1 MEEAMMLRSTNR
13 LISTLISFLILFS
26 SVVSIHS
33 AAADQATSYMNA
45 NFSGNAYLSSTRS
58 LEYDVT
64 PLANGSD
71 TWRYLNWSW
80 ADANQPRYGGAQVGI
95 DYFNNGTAHNFV
107 LSIDNATDIQ
117 LLTGAGNAVSCDKRN
132 PIEASGKTY
141 FQAVCWSNYNV
152 ALGHPYRIKVFNDSA
167 RGSTWFKAT
176 FDDLVSGAHLEIGSI
191 NAGERNFQQPLRYT
205 QFGMGELTNST
216 SCSSVGIND
225 TIVSSLR
232 NDGTTLSNFSTQ
244 SLGSCI
250 NGVIVPNKY
259 PLGGQV
265 FKFGGTNPASRNLEA
280 KTYNPDEKSTTLRV
294 KRSINQVPHPGN
306 IFPGLV
312 QTRYD
317 GYFNDNPAFFVKP
330 VTSGDYKVIDTLPEY
345 QLSEGQKPVFSNL
358 WTGFFIPDTSGSWN
372 FRMTSDDAAYFW
384 IGNDAVLNYSQNI
397 STANI
402 ALPGTHPAGTRDVN
416 INLEKDKIYPF
427 RIFYGNAL
435 DVAVFKFEYQAPN
448 SNQFETD
455 LQSLVWYA
463 NPSAC
468 SNWGIDY
475 IISGDLGYTKASL
488 PQGCSS
494 KYADSSS
501 GPSANNSRP
510 AKPTFS
516 LVNFADNK
524 INISVNLGSLESLPD
539 KIYLIAPKL
548 GAIEASKLQGK
559 IAGTF
564 ATWSLSVSEVLAGT
578 SIPLKVVSVKNGIE
592 SEALEGI
599 FDAPSA
605 ISKTIMSK
613 SVPLPAKNIK
623 SRIIGTSAFISAEST
638 IKVGAIATAAY
649 VFGSSIGVS
658 KAKAIAGDIV
668 GSKILLEVPI
678 KQSMAGKK
686 IVINLFLANDA
697 GESQPSQVVIDV
709 PSIPGASFAMPTK
722 PKVPNTVF
730 CTKGTI
736 SRTFAAT
743 SCPPG
748 WKK

>member
-1 MEEAMMLRSTNR
+1 MTFRSTTK
-13 LISTLISFLILFS
+13 LISLITASIIL
-26 SVVSIHS
+26 VALNVSIQH
-33 AAADQATSYMNA
+33 AAADQSTSYMNA
-45 NFSGNAYLSSTRS
+45 NYSGNAYLSSTRS
-58 LEYDVT
+58 LEYDIT

-80 ADANQPRYGGAQVGI
+80 TDTNQPRYGGAQVGI

-117 LLTGAGNAVSCDKRN
+117 LLTGGGNAVSCDKRN
-132 PIEASGKTY
+132 PVESSGKTY

-152 ALGHPYRIKVFNDSA
+152 TIGHPYRIKVFNDSA

-191 NAGERNFQQPLRYT
+191 NAGDRNFQQPLRFT
-205 QFGMGELTNST
+205 QFGMGEITNSA

-225 TIVSSLR
+225 TIISSLR
-232 NDGTTLSNFSTQ
+232 NDGTTLNNFSTQ

-265 FKFGGTNPASRNLEA
+265 FKFGGTNPSSRNLEA
-280 KTYNPDEKSTTLRV
+280 KAYNPDEKSSAPRV
-294 KRSINQVPHPGN
+294 KRSVDQVPHPAN

-330 VTSGDYKVIDTLPEY
+330 VANSDFKIIDTLPEY
-345 QLSEGQKPVFSNL
+345 QSAEGPKSIYSNL
-358 WTGFFIPDTSGSWN
+358 WTGYFIPDITGSWT

-402 ALPGTHPAGTRDVN
+402 PLGGAHAAATKEVT
-416 INLEKDKIYPF
+416 INLGKDKIYPF
-427 RIFYGNAL
+427 RIFYGNVV
-435 DVAVFKFEYQAPN
+435 DVAVFKFEYQAPD
-448 SNQFETD
+448 SNKYETD
-455 LQSLVWYA
+455 LRSLVWYA

-475 IISGDLGYTKASL
+475 VISGDLGYTKAAL

-494 KYADSSS
+494 KYADSTS
-501 GPSANNSRP
+501 GPSASNSKP

-524 INISVNLGSLESLPD
+524 INISVNLGSSESLPD
-539 KIYLIAPKL
+539 KVYLIAPKL
-548 GAIEASKLQGK
+548 GAIEASKLQGQ

-564 ATWSLSVSEVLAGT
+564 ATWTLSVSDVLAGA

-605 ISKTIMSK
+605 INKSIVSK

-638 IKVGAIATAAY
+638 IKVGAIATSAY
-649 VFGSSIGVS
+649 VFGSSIGIT

-686 IVINLFLANDA
+686 LVVNLFLANDA

-709 PSIPGASFAMPTK
+709 PSIPGASFAIPKK

-730 CTKGTI
+730 CTKGSI

>member
-1 MEEAMMLRSTNR
+1 MLKVSLR
-13 LISTLISFLILFS
+13 LASAVTTILLVLGSFISID
-26 SVVSIHS
+26 
-33 AAADQATSYMNA
+33 AARADQSTAYMNA
-45 NFSGNAYLSSTRS
+45 NYLGNAYLNSSKS
-58 LEYDVT
+58 LEFEIT
-64 PLANGSD
+64 TLANGSD

-80 ADANQPRYGGAQVGI
+80 ADTNQPRYGGAQVGI
-95 DYFNNGTAHNFV
+95 DLFNSGSAHNFV
-107 LSIDNATDIQ
+107 LSIDNAIDLQ
-117 LLTGAGNAVSCDKRN
+117 LLTGTGNAVSCDKRN
-132 PIEASGKTY
+132 PIESGGKTY

-152 ALGHPYRIKVFNDSA
+152 TTGHPYKIKVFNDSTK
-167 RGSTWFKAT
+167 GPTWFKAT

-191 NAGERNFQQPLRYT
+191 NAGDRNFQQPLRYT
-205 QFGMGELTNST
+205 QFGMGEITNAP

-225 TIVSSLR
+225 TIISSLR
-232 NDGTTLSNFSTQ
+232 NEGTTLNSFSSQ

-250 NGVIVPNKY
+250 NGLILPNKY

-265 FKFGGTNPASRNLEA
+265 FKFGGTNPAGRNLEA
-280 KTYNPDEKSTTLRV
+280 NVNNQVSRNNVPRI
-294 KRSINQVPHPGN
+294 KRSVGEVPHPASL
-306 IFPGLV
+306 FPGLA

-317 GYFNDNPAFFVKP
+317 GYFNDNAAFYAKP
-330 VTSGDYKVIDTLPEY
+330 VPNGDYKVIDTLPEY
-345 QLSEGQKPVFSNL
+345 RLSDGQKPEFSNL

-372 FRMTSDDAAYFW
+372 FRMTSDDAAFFW

-402 ALPGTHPAGTRDVN
+402 ALPGTHAAGTRDVT

-427 RIFYGNAL
+427 RIFYGNAI

-455 LQSLVWYA
+455 LKSLVWYA

-475 IISGDLGYTKASL
+475 IVAGDLGYTKVSL
-488 PQGCSS
+488 PQGCSG
-494 KYADSSS
+494 KYADSTT
-501 GPSANNSRP
+501 GPTSNNLKP

-516 LVNFADNK
+516 LVNFSENK
-524 INISVNLGSLESLPD
+524 ININVNLGNSDSLPD
-539 KIYLIAPKL
+539 KVYLIAPKL
-548 GAIEASKLQGK
+548 GAIESSKLQGQIIGN
-559 IAGTF
+559 IAL
-564 ATWSLSVSEVLAGT
+564 WSLNVGEALAGA
-578 SIPLKVVSVKNGIE
+578 SIPLKVVSLKNGIE
-592 SEALEGI
+592 SEALEGV

-605 ISKTIMSK
+605 ITKLVTSK

-649 VFGSSIGVS
+649 IFGSSIGVTKS
-658 KAKAIAGDIV
+658 KAIAGDIV

-686 IVINLFLANDA
+686 LVVNLFLANDA
-697 GESQPSQVVIDV
+697 GESQPSQVIIDV
-709 PSIPGASFAMPTK
+709 PSIPGASFALPTK
-722 PKVPNTVF
+722 PKVPNTIF
-730 CTKGTI
+730 CTKGSIT
-736 SRTFAAT
+736 RTFAAT

>member
-1 MEEAMMLRSTNR
+1 M
-13 LISTLISFLILFS
+13 
-26 SVVSIHS
+26 
-33 AAADQATSYMNA
+33 
-45 NFSGNAYLSSTRS
+45 
-58 LEYDVT
+58 
-64 PLANGSD
+64 
-71 TWRYLNWSW
+71 
-80 ADANQPRYGGAQVGI
+80 
-95 DYFNNGTAHNFV
+95 
-107 LSIDNATDIQ
+107 
-117 LLTGAGNAVSCDKRN
+117 
-132 PIEASGKTY
+132 
-141 FQAVCWSNYNV
+141 
-152 ALGHPYRIKVFNDSA
+152 
-167 RGSTWFKAT
+167 
-176 FDDLVSGAHLEIGSI
+176 
-191 NAGERNFQQPLRYT
+191 
-205 QFGMGELTNST
+205 
-216 SCSSVGIND
+216 
-225 TIVSSLR
+225 
-232 NDGTTLSNFSTQ
+232 
-244 SLGSCI
+244 
-250 NGVIVPNKY
+250 
-259 PLGGQV
+259 
-265 FKFGGTNPASRNLEA
+265 
-280 KTYNPDEKSTTLRV
+280 
-294 KRSINQVPHPGN
+294 
-306 IFPGLV
+306 

-427 RIFYGNAL
+427 RIFYGNAI
-435 DVAVFKFEYQAPN
+435 DVAVFKFDYQAPN
-448 SNQFETD
+448 SNQFESD

-488 PQGCSS
+488 PQGCSL
-494 KYADSSS
+494 KYADSTS

-559 IAGTF
+559 IVGTF

-686 IVINLFLANDA
+686 LVINLFLANDA

-730 CTKGTI
+730 CTKGSI